1 MAHDEKVRALV
12 RRYYVFDRFTLEQSA
27 QKAEVSFGTARRWKA
42 QALNKGDDW
51 DKARDVHI
59 MAGGEVNMISQGLL
73 AGFILQYRTTMD
85 ELQQNTELSSKDKVM
100 LLAALADSFT
110 KMTAASKRILP
121 EVSELAVAMRTVELF
136 GEYIHQHHSALM
148 EPFIE
153 ALSGF
158 GQTLNEEFK
167 K

>member
-42 QALNKGDDW
+42 QALDKGDDW

-85 ELQQNTELSSKDKVM
+85 ELQQNTELSAKDKVM

-148 EPFIE
+148 EPFID